1 VGPGQA
7 RRVTQ
12 RIVAIAVLRSDLWI
26 QCENRRNLG
35 RHASTCSR
43 RKPSARQGSWI
54 TPDGAHLYDIYG
66 SRWVMASQ
74 SSVWWQ
80 LLEDFRRKVR
90 YFNTFGANIASI
102 VATHQAVLDFI
113 RHEKLMENAAK
124 VGLCVRDLMTYALS
138 RYEPDGDILGPG
150 LFIGV
155 DFVKDR
161 DSKEPDGELALAVVD
176 GLREKS
182 VLIRASLTAWA
193 THYTN

>member
-1 VGPGQA
+1 
-7 RRVTQ
+7 
-12 RIVAIAVLRSDLWI
+12 
-26 QCENRRNLG
+26 
-35 RHASTCSR
+35 
-43 RKPSARQGSWI
+43 
-54 TPDGAHLYDIYG
+54 
-66 SRWVMASQ
+66 
-74 SSVWWQ
+74 
-80 LLEDFRRKVR
+80 
-90 YFNTFGANIASI
+90 
-102 VATHQAVLDFI
+102 
-113 RHEKLMENAAK
+113 
-124 VGLCVRDLMTYALS
+124 MTYALS